1 MGDERRSQYSGLFLI
16 ISMVFVSS
24 LVISNTIA
32 TKIIMVGP
40 LSVAAGIICFPIS
53 YIISDIVTE
62 VYGYRRAKIMIW
74 TGFACLAF
82 MSAAYALAAWLT
94 PAPFFQNEASF
105 DLIFSQVPRIAVGSL
120 AGYLVGS
127 FANSIIMS
135 KMKLWTNGEH
145 LWSRTIG
152 STIVGEGADSVVF
165 ATVAFAGLFS
175 TSQLAMIAFSGFLL
189 KTAYEIAATPLTY
202 AIIAK
207 VKRVEGIDT
216 FDRGQSYSPFS

>member
-1 MGDERRSQYSGLFLI
+1 MQKENKNHYSGLFLI

-24 LVISNTIA
+24 LIVSNTIA
-32 TKIIMVGP
+32 TKIVMIGS

-74 TGFACLAF
+74 TGFVCLAF

-94 PAPFFQNEASF
+94 PAPFFQNEAAF
-105 DLIFSQVPRIAVGSL
+105 DSIFSQVPRIALGSL

-127 FANSIIMS
+127 FTNSIVMS
-135 KMKLWTNGEH
+135 KMKLWTDGKH

-152 STIVGEGADSVVF
+152 STVVGEGADSVVF
-165 ATVAFAGLFS
+165 AVVAFAGIFPPG
-175 TSQLAMIAFSGFLL
+175 QLAMIAASGFLL
-189 KTAYEIAATPLTY
+189 KTAYEIAATALTY
-202 AIIAK
+202 ALIGK
-207 VKRVEGIDT
+207 VKQVEGIDT
-216 FDRGQSYSPFS
+216 FDRTQSYNPF